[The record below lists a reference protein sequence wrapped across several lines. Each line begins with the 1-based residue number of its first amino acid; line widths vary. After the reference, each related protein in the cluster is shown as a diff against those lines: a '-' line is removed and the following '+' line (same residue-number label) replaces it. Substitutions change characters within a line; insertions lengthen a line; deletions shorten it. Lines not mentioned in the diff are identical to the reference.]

1 MNDPKI
7 KVGTHSVPID
17 TLFVD
22 KYPHEFWD
30 GHGRMRVVQLDGTL
44 LRQLREVITG
54 YFTNAELGVLEPK
67 RK

>member
-1 MNDPKI
+1 MTPKI

-22 KYPHEFWD
+22 EYSHEFRD
-30 GHGRMRVVQLDGTL
+30 GHGRVSVVQLDGTL
-44 LRQLREVITG
+44 IRQLAEVVSG

-67 RK
+67 NN